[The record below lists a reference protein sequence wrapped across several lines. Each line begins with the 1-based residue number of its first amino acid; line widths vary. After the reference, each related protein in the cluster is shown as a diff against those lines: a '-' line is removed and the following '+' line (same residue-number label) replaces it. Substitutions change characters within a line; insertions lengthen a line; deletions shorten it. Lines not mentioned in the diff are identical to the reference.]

1 MKILFNI
8 SLVRWNNFINSGSM
22 WGMSLC
28 NLLYHCV
35 RADIREFTLGQ
46 HLYVITLC
54 GFQKITVPRKS
65 SNNSLDKQ
73 LWIYTTLFLRN
84 YEFRYWYVY
93 MSTKI
98 LGDNLSGK
106 SKKSLMHPVRSI
118 LNNYLCITNIS
129 KFLANNN

>member
-8 SLVRWNNFINSGSM
+8 SLVRWINFINSGSM

-106 SKKSLMHPVRSI
+106 LLMCVYIQLAKIFR
-118 LNNYLCITNIS
+118 NYEYLKHI
-129 KFLANNN
+129 K